1 MKSLSYPVLSSI
13 CALIMG
19 ILLVAFPELA
29 VVYLVITIGVLFL
42 LPGLYGLFS
51 YFFQRRKQ
59 SAESRAYFPVLAL
72 GSTLLGIWLIIM
84 PGFFV
89 NILMYLLGALL
100 LVGGL
105 NLLAGCWAQRDRG
118 RVPVLFYLIAV
129 LVIIAGLV
137 VLFNPFEAATVP
149 FIVMGASAI
158 VYSITDLVRLW
169 RYYRLM
175 NKNVTDV
182 KIIEEE

>member
-59 SAESRAYFPVLAL
+59 SVESRAYFPVLAL

>member
-13 CALIMG
+13 CALIIG

-29 VVYLVITIGVLFL
+29 VVYLVVTIGVLFL

-51 YFFQRRKQ
+51 YFFQRRKH
-59 SAESRAYFPVLAL
+59 SMEKKSYFPVLAL
-72 GSTLLGIWLIIM
+72 GSTLLGIWLMVM
-84 PGFFV
+84 PEFFV

-100 LVGGL
+100 LLGGL
-105 NLLAGCWAQRDRG
+105 NLLAGCWAQREKG
-118 RVPVLFYLIAV
+118 RVPVLFYVIAA
-129 LVIIAGLV
+129 LVVVAGLV

-149 FIVMGASAI
+149 FIMLGISSI

-169 RYYRLM
+169 RYYRLV
-175 NKNVTDV
+175 NKDITDV

>member
-19 ILLVAFPELA
+19 ILLVAFPEPTM
-29 VVYLVITIGVLFL
+29 VYLVITIGVLFL
-42 LPGLYGLFS
+42 LPGLYGLFF

-59 SAESRAYFPVLAL
+59 AVEGRMYFPVLAL
-72 GSTLLGIWLIIM
+72 GSAILGIWLIVM
-84 PGFFV
+84 PVFFV

-105 NLLAGCWAQRDRG
+105 NLLAGCWAQRECG
-118 RVPVLFYLIAV
+118 KVPVIFYLIAV

-137 VLFNPFEAATVP
+137 VLFDPFGVAAGSLV
-149 FIVMGASAI
+149 IMGVTAI